1 MPCSCFSCA
10 FCRLGSRPG
19 SSAGS
24 THPDQTAFFPAA
36 QDPIAPIQA
45 TSFHPSPPCAPRF
58 PPSRSSGSA
67 SGPISAGGSIFM
79 LCIKILPDPIRGR
92 PCPLGLPCGS
102 VTGSFSASI
111 ALWPS
116 VLLFISSEN
125 KYCLIPS
132 EAGLAPSG
140 SPAALSPEAS
150 AHLSRSGRLF
160 FYLFSLK
167 INTA

>member
-1 MPCSCFSCA
+1 MQCQEYLPGAPRKSARNSSARWAINMPCSCFSCA
-10 FCRLGSRPG
+10 SCRPGSRPG
-19 SSAGS
+19 LSEKS
-24 THPDQTAFFPAA
+24 THPDSLAFFPAA
-36 QDPIAPIQA
+36 QNPIAPIQA

-79 LCIKILPDPIRGR
+79 RSIKILPDSIRD
-92 PCPLGLPCGS
+92 CQ
-102 VTGSFSASI
+102 
-111 ALWPS
+111 
-116 VLLFISSEN
+116 
-125 KYCLIPS
+125 IPS

-140 SPAALSPEAS
+140 SPAALSPEVS